1 MKKIMMRLSAL
12 VLAFVTAF
20 GLAACNDTTVK
31 PGADEENTSLQRYFA
46 PVVKVSKSG
55 LATWTDLENA
65 GNYIYKINDGE
76 EQETT
81 DKSVQLNLND
91 KITVKCAQ
99 LRSRR
104 QRKPQQCDE
113 RIQIR
118 RNGGSR
124 HHKRHERKRRHNDR
138 RRRVRLRV

>member
-91 KITVKCAQ
+91 KITVKCVGNNVT
-99 LRSRR
+99 RSSFPRTVTFS
-104 QRKPQQCDE
+104 KAAE
-113 RIQIR
+113 TAAIR
-118 RNGGSR
+118 
-124 HHKRHERKRRHNDR
+124 
-138 RRRVRLRV
+138 